1 MTSALYFILAILP
14 SWLAYHSWRLLRLVF
29 QSVRGYKFKR
39 VFLFDLSKAYGLIST
54 PQPEIPS
61 TPSPVCLSASRPHSD
76 NPKVIQLPR
85 LYPIFPADGLKGD
98 TTVDIIAVH
107 GIETISPKTW
117 TAYERDTEP
126 RGRSFY
132 WLKDANMLPSV
143 VKGARIWAFD
153 YNSNYSHDA
162 QTVKIDGLAMAL
174 LNCMKDRRGDFESR
188 KIIFI
193 GSCFGGVV
201 VAEALLTAF
210 RDAERKKALFDQTA
224 GVIFLGSPLRGTKAA
239 TFAGWKNLIFGIL
252 GPDQESSD
260 TLLDDLKENS
270 SRLENLVA
278 EFGKLTVRSRTQAGI
293 EVRCFYE
300 TRKTQVSNAISRN
313 LPVKEMLLV
322 DKVSACLDCHEHI
335 PLDVRHAMMNKYR
348 GPEDPN
354 FKLVS
359 GRIKDMMDKIRA
371 DRSLTGDEK
380 KCMQALSFPY
390 QDQKDVNPERV
401 EGTCEWFLQ
410 HEKFLA
416 WCQDTTKNLLWVT
429 AGPGCGKS
437 VLSKALVD
445 EGLLH
450 AGNPDTKTASICYF
464 FFKDDAER
472 GSGINALRS
481 ILHQLFRQKPWLI
494 KEHAIPDYE
503 IHGPKFP
510 FRTLWNILIKA
521 ASDANAGP
529 IICLFDAL
537 DECEL
542 SNRNSLINYI
552 SSFHRDSKTST
563 SKLKFIVTSRPYNE
577 LSIEFKVDDLPSIQL
592 DGNEVS
598 ENICREVDLVIA
610 SEITRIGSGRRPP
623 LSDGTQTSLIQHLK
637 THNNRTYLWVYLML
651 QEISRSLESTE
662 RRLTRL
668 IETIPLSVNEAYE
681 NILKRATKPYQAQRV
696 LRLILAAERPLT
708 LKEMN
713 IALEILDM
721 EENGDHY
728 IPKSDRKLELDRT
741 EAEFQRKIEDFCG
754 LFVSIVD
761 QKIYLIHQTA
771 KEFLTSNNGILNSWS
786 PLCWENTFAHE
797 LSHLEA
803 LKACMWYLQLEFRT
817 SRSFLSYASINWT
830 FHFQQAGKYADE
842 ELGKDALQLC
852 DTTSQRFSLWFRE
865 LGLERWG
872 LPPVNSNDLIITCT
886 FGLVTAVKLLVEGK
900 SNVDVDSKG
909 ARYDR
914 TPLSWAAANGHE
926 VVAKLLLEKGAEVDA
941 KDTEYGRT
949 PLSWAAGNGHE
960 AVAKLLLKTLDR
972 GAEVDAKDTYGQ
984 TPLSWAAGNGHVAV
998 AKLLLHRGAE
1008 VDAKDDYGRT
1018 PLSWAVGNGH
1028 EAVAK
1033 LLLKT
1038 LDRGAEVDAK
1048 DDYGRT
1054 PLSWAARNRHEAVAK
1069 LLLEQGPEV
1078 DAKDTYSQTP
1088 LF

>member
-1 MTSALYFILAILP
+1 
-14 SWLAYHSWRLLRLVF
+14 
-29 QSVRGYKFKR
+29 
-39 VFLFDLSKAYGLIST
+39 
-54 PQPEIPS
+54 
-61 TPSPVCLSASRPHSD
+61 
-76 NPKVIQLPR
+76 
-85 LYPIFPADGLKGD
+85 
-98 TTVDIIAVH
+98 
-107 GIETISPKTW
+107 
-117 TAYERDTEP
+117 
-126 RGRSFY
+126 
-132 WLKDANMLPSV
+132 MLPSV

-162 QTVKIDGLAMAL
+162 QTVKIDGLAVAL
-174 LNCMKDRRGDFESR
+174 LNCMKDRCGDFESR

-239 TFAGWKNLIFGIL
+239 TFAGWKNLVFGIL

-300 TRKTQVSNAISRN
+300 TRKTQMSNAISRN

-359 GRIKDMMDKIRA
+359 GRIKDIMDKIRA

-481 ILHQLFRQKPWLI
+481 ILHQLFKQKPWLI

-510 FRTLWNILIKA
+510 FSTLWNILIKA
-521 ASDANAGP
+521 ASDAKAGP

-577 LSIEFKVDDLPSIQL
+577 LSIEFKVDDLPSIRL
-592 DGNEVS
+592 DGNELL
-598 ENICREVDLVIA
+598 ENISREIDLVIA
-610 SEITRIGSGRRPP
+610 SEITRICSGRSPP
-623 LSDGTQTSLIQHLK
+623 LDDGTQTSLIQHLK
-637 THNNRTYLWVYLML
+637 TYNNRTYLWVYLML

-668 IETIPLSVNEAYE
+668 IETIPHSVNEAYG
-681 NILKRATKPYQAQRV
+681 NILKRATKPDQAQRV

-708 LKEMN
+708 LTEMN

-721 EENGDHY
+721 EENGEH
-728 IPKSDRKLELDRT
+728 PKSDRKLELDRT

-786 PLCWENTFAHE
+786 PSCWKNTFAHE
-797 LSHLEA
+797 ASHLEA
-803 LKACMWYLQLEFRT
+803 LKACMWYLQLEFRI

-830 FHFQQAGKYADE
+830 FHYQQAGKDADN

-852 DTTSQRFSLWFRE
+852 DTTSQRFSLWFQE
-865 LGLERWG
+865 LSLERWG
-872 LPPVNSNDLIITCT
+872 LPPVNSNDLIIACT
-886 FGLVTAVKLLVEGK
+886 FGLTTAVKLLVEGK
-900 SNVDVDSKG
+900 SNVNVDCKG
-909 ARYDR
+909 AMYDR
-914 TPLSWAAANGHE
+914 TPLSWAARNG
-926 VVAKLLLEKGAEVDA
+926 
-941 KDTEYGRT
+941 
-949 PLSWAAGNGHE
+949 
-960 AVAKLLLKTLDR
+960 
-972 GAEVDAKDTYGQ
+972 
-984 TPLSWAAGNGHVAV
+984 
-998 AKLLLHRGAE
+998 
-1008 VDAKDDYGRT
+1008 
-1018 PLSWAVGNGH
+1018 
-1028 EAVAK
+1028 
-1033 LLLKT
+1033 
-1038 LDRGAEVDAK
+1038 
-1048 DDYGRT
+1048 
-1054 PLSWAARNRHEAVAK
+1054 HEAVAK
-1069 LLLEQGPEV
+1069 LLLEQGAEV
-1078 DAKDTYSQTP
+1078 DARDADDRTP
-1088 LF
+1088 LSHAAESGAAA